1 MRHEGPTMTAREAA
15 QNLVTELGFDL
26 SEVYQV
32 VLTFDGVTLHHLVR
46 DGEGKIVLRWGQPV
60 TTTTYHPFD
69 EAR

>member
-15 QNLVTELGFDL
+15 QNLVTELGK
-26 SEVYQV
+26 V
-32 VLTFDGVTLHHLVR
+32 
-46 DGEGKIVLRWGQPV
+46 VLRWGQPV